1 MLLVLDSNEYIFGLG
16 LSREPD
22 CEKLIDT
29 LREKHSKHTVRIPRL
44 IVGEVRKN
52 LSPEVFKEFILFINQ
67 LTSIDEDILVPFEL
81 AAKYESK
88 GLQPEDAF
96 ICAYTEWVGAGAL
109 VTENRHFLTRQK
121 DLPFKVS
128 TAEKIVGIL

>member
-67 LTSIDEDILVPFEL
+67 LTTIDEDILIPFEL

-88 GLQPEDAF
+88 GLPPEDAF
-96 ICAYTEWVGAGAL
+96 ISAYTEWVGANAL
-109 VTENRHFLTRQK
+109 VTENRHFLSRKK
-121 DLPFKVS
+121 DLPFQVV
-128 TAEKIVGIL
+128 TAEKFLTTL

>member
-1 MLLVLDSNEYIFGLG
+1 LLLVLDSNEYIFGLG

-67 LTSIDEDILVPFEL
+67 LTTIDEDILIPFEL
-81 AAKYESK
+81 AAKY
-88 GLQPEDAF
+88 
-96 ICAYTEWVGAGAL
+96 GANAL
-109 VTENRHFLTRQK
+109 VTENRHFLSRKK
-121 DLPFKVS
+121 DLPFQVV
-128 TAEKIVGIL
+128 TAEKFLTTL